1 MNGVSRDGVM
11 SGAEL
16 LAHEARRSRDVLP
29 DVQYGHTDG
38 VIDLTWGHPDPST
51 FAHDE
56 IAEAARDVL
65 DQRGWQAL
73 SYGAPAGAAAV
84 RTAVAGH
91 LADVDADVS
100 PHAVLMTAGST
111 GGLDLVLSLLAVPGD
126 VVFVEQPTYFIALR
140 IFADHGLRVVGLRG
154 DAGGPDPHEFA
165 RLAAAAAASG
175 ARPFLYLVP
184 TYANPTGRCLPR
196 QRAEALLA
204 AAATSGSTVVEDDV
218 YRDTSPDAPAS
229 MWSIDPS
236 AVIRLGSF
244 SKSLAPGLRVG
255 YLTAAPELVDRIAG
269 CGVLDSGGGANHFAA
284 MVVGELIRSGRFGE
298 IVRANH
304 RRHRA
309 CRAALVGALDP
320 AVFSFDEP
328 AGGFFV
334 WLRLPPGA
342 KSESFVA
349 AARDNGVLV
358 SDGRVFFAGEP
369 DADYVRVSFSMLDE
383 ALLREGA
390 TRLVRTATALTGVD
404 H

>member
-1 MNGVSRDGVM
+1 MNNARRDGVR

-16 LAHEARRSRDVLP
+16 LEQEARRSRDALP

-51 FAHDE
+51 FAHQE
-56 IAEAARDVL
+56 IAQATCDVL
-65 DQRGWQAL
+65 ERRGWQAL

-84 RTAVAGH
+84 RSAVAEH
-91 LADVDADVS
+91 LSGVDSDVS
-100 PHAVLMTAGST
+100 PRAVLLTAGST
-111 GGLDLVLSLLAVPGD
+111 GGLDLVLSLMAVPGD

-140 IFADHGLRVVGLRG
+140 IFADHGLRVVGLRS
-154 DAGGPDPHEFA
+154 DAEGPDPDEFA
-165 RLAAAAAASG
+165 RLAAATTAAGTSA
-175 ARPFLYLVP
+175 FLYLVP

-196 QRAEALLA
+196 QRCQELLA
-204 AAATSGSTVVEDDV
+204 AAATNGVTLIEDDV
-218 YRDTSPDAPAS
+218 YRDTSQAPPRS
-229 MWSIDPS
+229 MWSIDPA
-236 AVIRLGSF
+236 AVIRLGSC

-255 YLTAAPELVDRIAG
+255 YLTATPEVVDRIAG

-304 RRHRA
+304 PRHRA
-309 CRAALVGALDP
+309 CRAALVDALDP

-334 WLRLPPGA
+334 WLRLPQGV

-349 AARDNGVLV
+349 AAQDNGVLV

-383 ALLREGA
+383 ALLRDGA
-390 TRLVRTATALTGVD
+390 TRLVHTAMALTGAD
-404 H
+404 P